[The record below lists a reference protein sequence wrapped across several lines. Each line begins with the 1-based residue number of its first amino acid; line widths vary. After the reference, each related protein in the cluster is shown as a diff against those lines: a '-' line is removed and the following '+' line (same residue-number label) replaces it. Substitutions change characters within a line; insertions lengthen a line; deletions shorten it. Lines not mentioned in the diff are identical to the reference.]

1 MPFAGKGAGVI
12 GAEIWVKV
20 DGPPLT
26 QRVPPR
32 GTDRAAITERS
43 SVLCVKGP
51 PPVDPGELEFLAVDT
66 RGPLHARLRRGGGRQ
81 ERQLSFALGE
91 PDRREG
97 TAGP

>member
-1 MPFAGKGAGVI
+1 MRAKPAGVI

-20 DGPPLT
+20 D
-26 QRVPPR
+26 
-32 GTDRAAITERS
+32 
-43 SVLCVKGP
+43 GP